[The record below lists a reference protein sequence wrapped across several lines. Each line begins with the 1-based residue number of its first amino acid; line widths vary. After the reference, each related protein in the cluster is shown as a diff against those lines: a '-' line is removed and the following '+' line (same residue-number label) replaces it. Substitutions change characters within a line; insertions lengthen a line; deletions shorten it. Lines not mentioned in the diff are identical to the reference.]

1 MNPKGFQLILTK
13 LLGNQDTKALAM
25 LSKHHLDTMKT
36 PKSLLEEKKIM
47 LDILHFARLVTSFS
61 LTKHLSQIKTSY

>member
-36 PKSLLEEKKIM
+36 PKSLLEEKKN
-47 LDILHFARLVTSFS
+47 HAGYSTFC
-61 LTKHLSQIKTSY
+61 KTSN